1 MFVGLSFALEHR
13 LGWTGIFST
22 APDAGFSLVAQMD
35 LCSIS
40 LDVGRKEVKKLFVAS
55 DSSPTAGRTTGNW
68 IDQKA
73 LRGPLK
79 LPGLVTLRDLGC

>member
-40 LDVGRKEVKKLFVAS
+40 LDVGRKEE
-55 DSSPTAGRTTGNW
+55 
-68 IDQKA
+68 A
-73 LRGPLK
+73 LCGF
-79 LPGLVTLRDLGC
+79 